1 MLSEKCFLSNPQDRV
16 KKRRVSIEC
25 SAQQE
30 ERGVALSQ
38 PQQPDSEYLPP
49 REMLLIATILH

>member
-1 MLSEKCFLSNPQDRV
+1 MLSEKCFLSNPQDKV

-25 SAQQE
+25 SATHE

-49 REMLLIATILH
+49 RRKF